1 MLYWDLISTGQELK
15 EQGHQNLVL
24 NYSGKPYAAEG
35 EKKVFKSYIMLF
47 YIVFA
52 RKLRLV

>member
-1 MLYWDLISTGQELK
+1 MLYWDLNTTGQELK

-35 EKKVFKSYIMLF
+35 EKKVFKSHITLF